1 MGLGGNRFIFRQSPL
16 IMIIITIFSISLLNP
31 ILSGF
36 SFDPADPDDP
46 DADPDLDLKL
56 EEDELED
63 DFEDFDEDDDVGPEK
78 VTFVESAGFTWLSVN
93 PCKVRI
99 KTKIKN
105 IFRSMLDF
113 LFFLKLL
120 MMLVRNLLNYSEE
133 DKNSRAF

>member
-1 MGLGGNRFIFRQSPL
+1 
-16 IMIIITIFSISLLNP
+16 MIIITIFSISLLNP
-31 ILSGF
+31 ILSDF
-36 SFDPADPDDP
+36 SFDPADADDP

-63 DFEDFDEDDDVGPEK
+63 DFEDLDEDDDDDVGPGK

-93 PCKVRI
+93 PCKVKI

-105 IFRSMLDF
+105 IFSSMLDF
-113 LFFLKLL
+113 LLFLL

-133 DKNSRAF
+133 DKNIRAF